1 MTGIII
7 LAAGASSRMGQPK
20 QQLVYE
26 QKTLLQ
32 RSVDTA
38 LSVLQAIVLVVL
50 GANAEAIKTDIADQP
65 VQIID
70 NIYWETGMSSSIKAA
85 INALINYPDVDDA
98 LLMLCDQPFVD
109 VALLKQLISHR
120 SQTHDY
126 IIACQYGDTLGV
138 PALFSKYYFDELL
151 ALDGQE
157 GAKKVLMKHK
167 QNVITI
173 PFEKGNIDIDTPAD
187 FNKLTEGRF

>member
-7 LAAGASSRMGQPK
+7 LAAGSSSRMGQPK

-26 QKTLLQ
+26 QNTLLQ
-32 RSVDTA
+32 RSINIA
-38 LSVLQAIVLVVL
+38 LSIPQAIVLIVL

-70 NIYWETGMSSSIKAA
+70 NIYWETGMSSSIKAG
-85 INALINYPDVDDA
+85 INILANYPGIDDA
-98 LLMLCDQPFVD
+98 LLMLCDQPFVN

-120 SQTHDY
+120 PQTGGY

-151 ALDGQE
+151 ALDGQD

-167 QNVITI
+167 QNAIAI
-173 PFEKGNIDIDTPAD
+173 PFEQGSIDIDTPAD
-187 FNKLTEGRF
+187 FNNLTKGQF